1 MHNDSGRRLSKMK
14 NVSKYYRDLT
24 EMANSIVLL
33 LSASGRITYINQYG
47 ADFFGFR
54 RDELQGQKIG
64 TILPESD
71 SAGRRQSKLI
81 KSICSQPELYVRN
94 ENENVTRTGERVWI
108 AWTNKALQDE
118 NGRTYE
124 ILSVGND
131 ITARKTMEMELKEA
145 KSLLEER
152 VLERTDKLDSAYRDL
167 RSLTIR
173 LAAAEETEKKRIS
186 REIHDWIG
194 QNLSTIGLNLTLVR
208 SAIPKEATGP
218 VRSMIDDSLSL
229 LKETTQRVRNILSD
243 LRLPVLDDYGL
254 LAALQWYAQ
263 QFKQRTGIDIV
274 IEGDEILP
282 RPQAHVESTFF
293 LIAREAL
300 ANVAKHAEATA
311 VSIKVQRRDGVLRLS
326 VRDNEGLR
334 QRRAQKEGGTAGTS
348 VLTEG
353 RSLRRALRSLQTRK
367 GTASCGGS
375 L

>member
-1 MHNDSGRRLSKMK
+1 MK
-14 NVSKYYRDLT
+14 NASKYYRDLT

-54 RDELQGQKIG
+54 RDELQGQKLLG

-94 ENENVTRTGERVWI
+94 ENENVTKTGERVWI
-108 AWTNKALQDE
+108 VWTNKAFQDE

-131 ITARKTMEMELKEA
+131 ITARKMMEMELTET

-152 VLERTDKLDSAYRDL
+152 VLERTEKLDGAYRDL
-167 RSLTIR
+167 RALTIR

-186 REIHDWIG
+186 REIHDRIG
-194 QNLSTIGLNLTLVR
+194 QNLSAIGLNLTLLR
-208 SAIPKEATGP
+208 SATPKEAIGP
-218 VRSMIDDSLSL
+218 VKSVIDDSLSL
-229 LKETTQRVRNILSD
+229 LRETTQRVRNILAD

-300 ANVAKHAEATA
+300 ANVAKHAGATA

-326 VRDNEGLR
+326 VRDNGKGYRTPKQPGKEARNCLGLLSMSE
-334 QRRAQKEGGTAGTS
+334 RAFLIGGLCKVTS
-348 VLTEG
+348 RPG
-353 RSLRRALRSLQTRK
+353 K
-367 GTASCGGS
+367 GTGVIVEVP